1 MQSAIKHLMHAL
13 LIAATLAGAAH
24 ALPAHAN
31 AGIKSP
37 VLCVVDDGCADRR
50 QQR

>member
-1 MQSAIKHLMHAL
+1 MQYAAKHLIHAL
-13 LIAATLAGAAH
+13 LIAVTVAGAAH

-37 VLCVVDDGCADRR
+37 VVCVVDDGCTDRR

>member
-1 MQSAIKHLMHAL
+1 MQYAAKKLMHAL
-13 LIAATLAGAAH
+13 LIAATLAGTVH

-37 VLCVVDDGCADRR
+37 VACVVDDGCIDRR
-50 QQR
+50 QPR